1 MQKTSTELDSVSAHE
16 SEKGE
21 VPPLKVGLHELEF
34 DGRKL
39 ALQDSDEEV
48 ATATR
53 RLQEAGVNALGLAF
67 YEIEHRLDHP

>member
-1 MQKTSTELDSVSAHE
+1 
-16 SEKGE
+16 
-21 VPPLKVGLHELEF
+21 VPPLKVGLPELEF

-48 ATATR
+48 STATR
-53 RLQEAGVNALGLAF
+53 GLQEAGVHALGLAF